1 MLNPYDIGSGI
12 SPNTLTRAAPLSKH
26 HNYLTVCFLIVVL
39 IHISHDKLFLIAISD
54 RHVLITGSNQK
65 KRFNKRILRY
75 LT

>member
-54 RHVLITGSNQK
+54 RHV
-65 KRFNKRILRY
+65 
-75 LT
+75 